1 MSAMKLFALLIVPAS
16 AYTTTTYTTTAMTTT
31 TYTTTM
37 YTTTTYTTTPAP
49 PAYTTT
55 TEKPEKPKSDPT
67 MCYLTFGSVVDDV
80 MGAILNI
87 WSASKRCDVD
97 YVGKSERFPGI
108 ACVEDVSNSVAQ
120 LLKTIGKIVEMIKSC
135 DVYGKIGHI
144 MSKCTMAVGG
154 LVANTARLVAGSS
167 AIADSC
173 TEGKPAEEVLE
184 LLTPIGKC
192 HKVTASSVML
202 VASSQTIVGLAKK
215 SCKGHECV
223 AHILDLVHVL
233 SEFGMHFAGA
243 FDDCASVK
251 APDGSLNTEYQIT
264 NQQARCAS
272 DIFEVVSGLT
282 GLAHHGYVVKGAC
295 AAPKTERLY
304 SEYADGVG
312 SSSHTMTW
320 SLVAAIPIASL
331 VSFFGGLRMAKSHK
345 ARQTRTVSAPQE
357 ALGQSE
363 QSGLMEMM

>member
-1 MSAMKLFALLIVPAS
+1 MATLKLVAVAMMMAS
-16 AYTTTTYTTTAMTTT
+16 AAAEVNPCSTST
-31 TYTTTM
+31 
-37 YTTTTYTTTPAP
+37 AP
-49 PAYTTT
+49 PCETVPPKTVVTT
-55 TEKPEKPKSDPT
+55 KPKEFDPT

-80 MGAILNI
+80 MGSVLAI

-108 ACVEDVSNSVAQ
+108 ACVEDVSRSVAE
-120 LLKTIGKIVEMIKSC
+120 LLKTIGKIVAMIKSC

-154 LVANTARLVAGSS
+154 LVANTARLVAGSA

-173 TEGKPAEEVLE
+173 TEGKPAVDVLE

-192 HKVTASSVML
+192 FHKVTGASVML
-202 VASSQTIVGLAKK
+202 VASSQTIASIAKK

-243 FDDCASVK
+243 FDNCASVK
-251 APDGSLNTEYQIT
+251 TPQGNLNTQYQIT
-264 NQQARCAS
+264 NQQARCAE

-282 GLAHHGYVVKGAC
+282 GLAHHGYLVKGAC
-295 AAPKTERLY
+295 AVPKKERLY
-304 SEYADGVG
+304 SENAEGLD

-331 VSFFGGLRMAKSHK
+331 VSFFGGLRLAKTHK
-345 ARQTRTVSAPQE
+345 ARGTCSLSAPTG
-357 ALGQSE
+357 LTE
-363 QSGLMEMM
+363 QQGLMEMM